1 MLRGDGCAS
10 PHSPIAMAGQLDRR
24 RSRKQLS
31 CATDIFFFFFFPRE
45 MSGRKGERDPELG
58 CILRGQ
64 WGGRGEREKG
74 GKRKER
80 GGGGKTKP
88 RYLQEGFP
96 HSLPTCHHPGTV
108 RNNNKS
114 RSHGS
119 CPVPL
124 PFPAAPRQQLPGPSP
139 SQQRSSPPAS
149 LQAKKSLMARAAAP
163 TQLTFI
169 SFLSKWSWR
178 KWSRVKE

>member
-1 MLRGDGCAS
+1 MHPCTPPLPWQGSSGGEGAE
-10 PHSPIAMAGQLDRR
+10 
-24 RSRKQLS
+24 KQLS
-31 CATDIFFFFFFPRE
+31 CATDNSFLLQPDEWEGRRGGPRAGLRLAGTGGWARRE
-45 MSGRKGERDPELG
+45 GGKEER
-58 CILRGQ
+58 
-64 WGGRGEREKG
+64 EREK
-74 GKRKER
+74 
-80 GGGGKTKP
+80 TNTTH
-88 RYLQEGFP
+88 YLQEGFP
-96 HSLPTCHHPGTV
+96 QSIPTCHHPGTV
-108 RNNNKS
+108 RNDNKS

-124 PFPAAPRQQLPGPSP
+124 PFSTASRQQLPDPSP